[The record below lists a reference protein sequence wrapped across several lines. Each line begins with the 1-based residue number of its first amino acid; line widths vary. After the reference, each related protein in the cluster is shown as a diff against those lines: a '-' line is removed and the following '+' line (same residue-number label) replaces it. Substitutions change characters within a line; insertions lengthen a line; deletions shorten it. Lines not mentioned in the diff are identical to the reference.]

1 MRYQEVKELMIER
14 LSNDLPDELHYHGVH
29 HTLDVL
35 NVCAERAGQVK
46 LTENDKTL
54 LCTAA
59 IFHDCGF
66 LNELNEHE
74 KAGVEIAR
82 KVLPDFGYEATD
94 IDCIV
99 GMIMATK
106 IPQSPKTKLERIIC
120 DADLDYLGRDD
131 FYSIGK
137 TLFEELK
144 QLGYVDD
151 EKNWDMLQI
160 DFLRGHEYHT
170 DFSIQYREPEKQRR
184 LNELLEKWK

>member
-35 NVCAERAGQVK
+35 NVCVERAGQVE

-66 LNELNEHE
+66 LNELKEHE

-120 DADLDYLGRDD
+120 DADLDYLGR
-131 FYSIGK
+131 
-137 TLFEELK
+137 
-144 QLGYVDD
+144 
-151 EKNWDMLQI
+151 
-160 DFLRGHEYHT
+160 
-170 DFSIQYREPEKQRR
+170 PEKQRR